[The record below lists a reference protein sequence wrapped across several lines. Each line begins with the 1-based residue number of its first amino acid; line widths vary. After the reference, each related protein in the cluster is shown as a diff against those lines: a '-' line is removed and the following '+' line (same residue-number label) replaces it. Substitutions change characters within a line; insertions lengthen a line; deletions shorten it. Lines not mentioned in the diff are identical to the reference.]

1 MVITLCNPPSGRILC
16 GRFVGK
22 SLEKKI
28 MTLTGIRTR
37 ALPSRYQLVAVLT
50 KLVGSGQRLRQS
62 VLMLMDT
69 LDVATLSFL
78 SVM

>member
-1 MVITLCNPPSGRILC
+1 
-16 GRFVGK
+16 
-22 SLEKKI
+22 

-78 SVM
+78 SIM